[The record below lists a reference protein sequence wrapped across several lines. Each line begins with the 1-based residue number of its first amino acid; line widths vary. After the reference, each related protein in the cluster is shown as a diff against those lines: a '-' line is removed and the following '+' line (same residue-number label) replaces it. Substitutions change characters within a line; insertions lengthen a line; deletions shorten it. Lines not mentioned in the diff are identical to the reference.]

1 MLASAADQQIELLRS
16 LLLLLPPGHFLEDCS
31 TRGQYARHRASLSV
45 KIIIIIIISS
55 SSGGHSWGNSSRMQ
69 WCSGMLCVEEEPSRR
84 GSRAAA
90 TVQL

>member
-1 MLASAADQQIELLRS
+1 MLASAADQHIELLRS

-45 KIIIIIIISS
+45 KIIIIIISS

-69 WCSGMLCVEEEPSRR
+69 WCSGMLCVEEELSRR